1 MEKSLKIHIDQLLI
15 YAAENEASD
24 VHIVVG
30 RPPVFRINGVMM
42 PQSKY
47 PILVPELTKELFLQL
62 AGEKKLEILQQIGEI
77 DFAYSIHGIGRFRVN
92 SFYQR
97 GSISIILRLINSKIP
112 TIEELNLPD
121 IIVDLTNK
129 RQGLLLVTGP
139 TGSGKSTTLAAMID
153 RVNMERAAHILTLED
168 PIEYMH
174 QHKNS
179 IVTQREIGSDSK
191 SFASALRAA
200 LRQDPDVIL
209 VGEMRDLETISTA
222 LTAAETGHLVLATL
236 HTSSAAKTID
246 RIIDVFPSHQQQQVR
261 AQLAEVLQGIIAQQL
276 LPRSDGLGRVAA
288 LEILISTPAIRNLI
302 REGKTHQINSSIQT
316 GAKFGMQTMEM
327 ALRNLYQSG
336 LISHENYIAR
346 SERISQLI

>member
-1 MEKSLKIHIDQLLI
+1 MKIHIDQLLI

-246 RIIDVFPSHQQQQVR
+246 RIIDVFPCHQQQQVR
-261 AQLAEVLQGIIAQQL
+261 AQQL